1 MLYIYAAMAR
11 SGGFSLAF
19 WFKIIEGTRVPAS
32 DAEYRADERAV
43 RRFVFFTQ
51 LAPPKALLTIEMRAD
66 FVEARFFGSC
76 AAGDVEDAEIA
87 TCVRRERRF
96 VYLDE

>member
-1 MLYIYAAMAR
+1 VPGPDNRPTGPL
-11 SGGFSLAF
+11 SGGPPSA
-19 WFKIIEGTRVPAS
+19 AS
-32 DAEYRADERAV
+32 S
-43 RRFVFFTQ
+43 
-51 LAPPKALLTIEMRAD
+51 PPKALLTIEMRAD